1 MRLFGHP
8 LHPAVVHFP
17 LACWVLLPFSDLAA
31 LYYATEFEAAS
42 LFLLTSGVAIG
53 FLALISGMMDMTQL
67 PKRDDVDKLSIIH
80 SSIMATVWCAF
91 AFFLVMRSQDGS
103 LADHSIYL
111 IAASWLT
118 SIITII
124 GGWFGAELV
133 YKHGAGSH
141 AKTDH

>member
-31 LYYATEFEAAS
+31 LYYAIEFETAS
-42 LFLLTSGVAIG
+42 LFLLASGVTIG
-53 FLALISGMMDMTQL
+53 LLALISGMIDMAQL
-67 PKRDDVDKLSIIH
+67 PKNDEVDRLSIIH

-91 AFFLVMRSQDGS
+91 AFFLFMRSQDGS
-103 LADHSIYL
+103 LVDHSIYL
-111 IAASWLT
+111 MAASWLT
-118 SIITII
+118 GIITMI

-133 YKHGAGSH
+133 YKQGAGSH
-141 AKTDH
+141 SKSGT